1 MSPMRSAVVAK
12 NIYYNEFY
20 KGAGIRDKAR
30 ARALPGFV
38 WLLIFEHNLNP
49 FLLNS
54 AMGPGEWTMMENGTE
69 G

>member
-1 MSPMRSAVVAK
+1 MCSAVAAK

-30 ARALPGFV
+30 ARALPDFV

-49 FLLNS
+49 FLPNS
-54 AMGPGEWTMMENGTE
+54 MMGPGEWMMMENEME